1 MENKKA
7 APVLYDRNQA
17 LKAGKDYT
25 VDLASKKWNLDDNGK
40 ESAITLTGKGNYT
53 GERRVNVHVMAKADL
68 QKFAMKLDASMSGI
82 VYDGNP
88 HEPQFVIYNTKDAN
102 RQPLSSEYYEVVKP
116 VDMTSAGTKK
126 FTVVGKGIYTGCSI
140 TKSYQIKPSVN
151 GANLTIDSSGLKD
164 YPYNRLGVT
173 FGEGDLVIR
182 DGSQVLKE
190 GKDYKITYSRNKKVT
205 DSAKYSVTFLGNY
218 KGTKG
223 VPGQTGT
230 FKVIQAD
237 LGELD
242 WKAAALDKVYKKAGI
257 YKTKIYVTVDNVLLK
272 ASDYTVTYEL
282 SDGSVMGGKN
292 KLDLEKVNGTV
303 KVRIAGKGNYSGT
316 IETSYQV
323 GKADG
328 LKDLSKAR
336 ITVVDENGGK
346 LKNAVFDGKE
356 QKVRLKIELKTG
368 KKYQE
373 ITREEYEA
381 LAGHIVYVNHVYK
394 GKATITVNG
403 DGEIFTGGK
412 AVTFNIVSK
421 NIAMR

>member
-1 MENKKA
+1 M
-7 APVLYDRNQA
+7 
-17 LKAGKDYT
+17 
-25 VDLASKKWNLDDNGK
+25 
-40 ESAITLTGKGNYT
+40 
-53 GERRVNVHVMAKADL
+53 
-68 QKFAMKLDASMSGI
+68 
-82 VYDGNP
+82 
-88 HEPQFVIYNTKDAN
+88 IYNTKDAN